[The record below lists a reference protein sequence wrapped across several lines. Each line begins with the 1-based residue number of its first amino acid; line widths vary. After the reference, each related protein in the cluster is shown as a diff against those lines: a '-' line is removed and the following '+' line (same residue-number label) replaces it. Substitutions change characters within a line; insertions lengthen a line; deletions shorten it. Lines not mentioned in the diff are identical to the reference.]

1 MIFAESIIDKKQA
14 IIRII
19 DRIFLQDLPFFL
31 SGDDVVPTKKIFQW
45 IAENT
50 GNLINIEAIASL
62 FHLSAKQI
70 HRSIEFLRSSYLIY
84 DIAPYFRDKSRE
96 YSSRSKLYVHD
107 VSLLSYTRNIWD
119 DTLMMD
125 GKITETLVVHAL
137 EKTLRE

>member
-1 MIFAESIIDKKQA
+1 MDKKQA

-31 SGDDVVPTKKIFQW
+31 SGDDIVPTKKIFQW

-50 GNLINIEAIASL
+50 GNLINIEAIASI

-70 HRSIEFLRSSYLIY
+70 QRSIEFLRDSYLIY
-84 DIAPYFRDKSRE
+84 DIPPYFRDKSRE
-96 YSSRSKLYVHD
+96 YSSRSKLYLHD
-107 VSLLSYTRNIWD
+107 VSLLAYTRNIWD
-119 DTLMMD
+119 DTFMMD

>member
-1 MIFAESIIDKKQA
+1 MIFTESIIDKKQA

-84 DIAPYFRDKSRE
+84 DVAPYFRDKSRE
-96 YSSRSKLYVHD
+96 YSSRSKLYLHD

-119 DTLMMD
+119 DTFMTD